1 MLKSWITKILLLFAL
16 ASCGQSDDKLVK
28 DVDNAD
34 DKDKTNEAS
43 VKQVPSIEVSTSAA
57 NSSKPLSNYEG
68 SAKDKK
74 NDELY
79 VVPNQFPEK
88 EALEEDNKKE
98 NPPE

>member
-1 MLKSWITKILLLFAL
+1 MFKSWITKILLLFAL
-16 ASCGQSDDKLVK
+16 VSCGQSDDKLVK
-28 DVDNAD
+28 DSSSD
-34 DKDKTNEAS
+34 DKENSSEAS
-43 VKQVPSIEVSTSAA
+43 VKQEPSLEVSTSAA